1 MSAPAAPFGI
11 DRCSPNDPYPAP
23 VQARI
28 WSAIGGAALAWG
40 SAGVATRAALGAG
53 VPPIGMAA
61 IRAILAAFLLY
72 AIIRVR
78 GGRITRSR
86 DVWKTGFVAA
96 VFQLATPFVMLTL
109 AYQYASVGFVGLIV
123 ALIPLGTAT
132 IAHFLLPDEPLHA
145 TKIAGLFVAFAGVA
159 FLLASGDSGLD
170 QGGRPLL
177 AAALSIGAVVSIS
190 FASVLAKKRAG
201 TYDPTDLT
209 WMQFAMGGA
218 LIVTLALVAEGIPS
232 DLTAWGWSLI
242 GYLTVVGSV
251 VPFLLFYWVLRH
263 VSTTKAALVGYI
275 VPLVGITGGI
285 LLLDE
290 QLQPGIVIGGLLILA
305 GIVLTNYAET
315 RGAPEARAETATRY
329 PA

>member
-1 MSAPAAPFGI
+1 MAGKQL
-11 DRCSPNDPYPAP
+11 PNLPPWQ
-23 VQARI
+23 VRI

-61 IRAILAAFLLY
+61 IRAILAAVLLY
-72 AIIRVR
+72 AIIRAR
-78 GGRITRSR
+78 GGRITRTPS
-86 DVWKTGFVAA
+86 VWKTGFVAA
-96 VFQLATPFVMLTL
+96 AFQLATPYVLFTL

-132 IAHFLLPDEPLHA
+132 IAHLVLPDEPLHA
-145 TKIAGLFVAFAGVA
+145 MKIAGLFVAFIGVA

-170 QGGRPLL
+170 EGGRPLL
-177 AAALSIGAVVSIS
+177 AAALSMGAVVSIS
-190 FASVLAKKRAG
+190 FASVEAKKKAG
-201 TYDPTDLT
+201 TYDATDLT
-209 WMQFAMGGA
+209 WMQFAIGGA
-218 LIVTLALVAEGIPS
+218 LIVPLALLTEGVPR

-242 GYLTVVGSV
+242 GYLTAVGSV
-251 VPFLLFYWVLRH
+251 LPFLLFYWVLRH
-263 VSTTKAALVGYI
+263 VSTTKAALVGYV
-275 VPLVGITGGI
+275 VPLAGIVGGI

-290 QLQPGIVIGGLLILA
+290 QLQPGIVVGGLLILA

-315 RGAPEARAETATRY
+315 RGAPEARADTATRY